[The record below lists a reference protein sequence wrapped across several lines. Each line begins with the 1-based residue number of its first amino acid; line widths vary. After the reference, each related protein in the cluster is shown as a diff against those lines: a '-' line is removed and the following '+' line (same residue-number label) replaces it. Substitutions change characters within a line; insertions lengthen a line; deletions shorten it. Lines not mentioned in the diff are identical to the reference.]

1 MMKKKTIIIF
11 SAAIAAV
18 AAAIV
23 LILLLNNDHSMQ
35 KVRCELYFLNEAGT
49 TLVSEE
55 HEVKYYDAENLKE
68 NVVLQL
74 IKGPDDARNKR
85 VIGKDVEI
93 LSVVTEEDGNVVV
106 NFSEEYQTDDS
117 TKNALSAYAVVKSL
131 CALENVNR
139 VKVVVNGED
148 LKSDDGTTIGYLT
161 SEDINLPTDT
171 YTSETREIVL
181 YFPRRDS
188 ESLYKEKRT
197 VKVTDQQPVE
207 QYIINELISGP
218 QDDMLN
224 PSLGKDTTL
233 LSVDTYE
240 DICFVNFKS
249 NFIEKNSG
257 NGDKEKMAV
266 YSIVNTLTELENIKR
281 VQFLVDGK
289 KAEQFGSMNIKN
301 PFGRNSVIIN

>member
-1 MMKKKTIIIF
+1 MTRKKTIIF
-11 SAAIAAV
+11 LSAEAAVIAAV
-18 AAAIV
+18 IV
-23 LILLLNNDHSMQ
+23 LILLLNNDHGMQ
-35 KVRCELYFLNEAGT
+35 KARCELYFLNEAGT

-55 HEVKYYDAENLKE
+55 HEVKYYDSEDLKT

-85 VIGKDVEI
+85 VINKDVELI
-93 LSVVTEEDGNVVV
+93 DIITEDGGNVVA
-106 NFSEEYQTDDS
+106 NFSEEYQTNDS
-117 TKNALSAYAVVKSL
+117 TRNALSAYAVVKSL
-131 CALENVNR
+131 CALESVNR

-171 YTSETREIVL
+171 YTSETREITL

-188 ESLYKEKRT
+188 ETLYKEKRT

-207 QYIINELISGP
+207 QYIINELINGP
-218 QDDMLN
+218 HDNMLT
-224 PSLGKDTTL
+224 PSLSKDTTL

-240 DICFVNFKS
+240 DICFVNFKA
-249 NFIEKNSG
+249 NFTEKNSG
-257 NGDKEKMAV
+257 NGQKEKMAV
-266 YSIVNTLTELENIKR
+266 YSIVNSLTELENIKR

-289 KAEQFGSMNIKN
+289 KITQFGSMDINS
-301 PFGRNSVIIN
+301 PFARNSLIIN